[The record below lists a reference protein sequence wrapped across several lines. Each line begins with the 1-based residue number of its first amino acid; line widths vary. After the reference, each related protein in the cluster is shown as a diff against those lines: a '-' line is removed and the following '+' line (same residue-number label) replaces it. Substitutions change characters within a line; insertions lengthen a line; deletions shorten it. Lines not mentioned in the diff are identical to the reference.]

1 MYEYSI
7 CNQVDEV
14 IYKKQCAALESHVPG
29 LKKEEELI
37 DVDGSAIQGYNLDGK
52 RITVH
57 NSFYANEVY
66 VKSEIELEQYFK

>member
-7 CNQVDEV
+7 CNQVDAE
-14 IYKKQCAALESHVPG
+14 IYRKQCAALESHVPG
-29 LKKEEELI
+29 LEKEKELI
-37 DVDGSAIQGYNLDGK
+37 DVDGSAIQGYNLHGK

-66 VKSEIELEQYFK
+66 VKSEVELGQYFK